1 MQIIRDKIARN
12 TADKKQ
18 SYGYMFF
25 TTSYQDFKILTIYG
39 NKRNNPKFWV
49 AILRNSHVSN
59 EIWSLSPTMCQVEK
73 DKDPNWVL
81 LPCLVLTSYVTL
93 EIIIIFFH
101 LEDTLASILSNSFTL
116 QMSILSTPEQ

>member
-1 MQIIRDKIARN
+1 
-12 TADKKQ
+12 
-18 SYGYMFF
+18 
-25 TTSYQDFKILTIYG
+25 
-39 NKRNNPKFWV
+39 
-49 AILRNSHVSN
+49 
-59 EIWSLSPTMCQVEK
+59 MCQVEN

-101 LEDTLASILSNSFTL
+101 LEDTLAPILSNSFTL